1 MAARDVDSIDPESST
16 DSRSVIR
23 PPSRRLFYV
32 FIVNENIGYL
42 NFCSY
47 LIACFATILLVAY
60 LGVVQPFI
68 LTVILGIPGNT
79 TGNITGSLALYDEI
93 IALPFTLIWG
103 ILSDRVGRRPVY
115 SIGFICL
122 GCSLIAYPY
131 VNNIYPQ
138 MLLCRLLF
146 SVGSSAATCMMTG
159 TMSDIAGGLHE
170 RGRVSGAV
178 GLFAGVGGLV
188 AGMVLTKVPYQLT
201 RIAKSEVEGIQ
212 LSYGI
217 VGGCAVALGA
227 IFIFSMPRTGRGD
240 AKGVTA
246 WAKSLISCNK
256 PQVNGTDPDSQ
267 DSISPWRMLKYGII
281 AGRDPR
287 VALAYM
293 SSFVSRADTV
303 LFTSFMSLWVVQHFA
318 DLGYCRGGNTCYVAA
333 GDTHTLT
340 GYGQGIAL
348 AFAPIYGYAGER
360 FRKSSVLAFAGLV
373 GAIGSIPFAFTKL
386 PPADPSNFAF
396 ITLTGIGQMG
406 MIVTGMTLVNGLNV
420 DPKYRGS
427 VAGVFSF
434 TGAVSIMIMA
444 RLGGYLFDA
453 WMRGAP
459 FVLMGIA
466 HLVIMVMSV
475 YVSFV
480 TPRLEREDRK
490 RQIEELQR
498 IKDME
503 LETTEK

>member
-1 MAARDVDSIDPESST
+1 MEGEMIRDSYGLEPDSKAL
-16 DSRSVIR
+16 VR
-23 PPSRRLFYV
+23 PPSRRLFYI

-42 NFCSY
+42 NIFSY
-47 LIACFATILLVAY
+47 LLACFATILLVAY

-68 LTVILGIPGNT
+68 LTVILGITGN

-103 ILSDRVGRRPVY
+103 IMSDRVGRRPVY
-115 SIGFICL
+115 SIGFVCL
-122 GCSLIAYPY
+122 GGALIAYPY
-131 VNNIYPQ
+131 VDNIYPQ

-159 TMSDIAGGLHE
+159 TLGDIAGGLHE

-178 GLFAGVGGLV
+178 GLFSGVGGLI
-188 AGMVLTKVPYQLT
+188 AGMVLTKMPYQLT
-201 RIAKSEVEGIQ
+201 KLADNEVEGIQ

-217 VGGCAVALGA
+217 VGGCAIALGV
-227 IFIFSMPRTGRGD
+227 IFLFTMPRTGRD
-240 AKGVTA
+240 SADGVTA
-246 WAKSLISCNK
+246 WAKGLITREKTPVKSTN
-256 PQVNGTDPDSQ
+256 PEAQEA
-267 DSISPWRMLKYGII
+267 ISPWRMLKYGIV

-303 LFTSFMSLWVVQHFA
+303 LFTSYMSLWVVQHFA
-318 DLGYCRGGNTCYVAA
+318 DLGYCRGGKTCYVAA
-333 GDTHTLT
+333 GATHTLT

-348 AFAPIYGYAGER
+348 AFAPVYGYVSEK
-360 FRKSSVLAFAGLV
+360 FKKSSVLAFAGLV
-373 GAIGSIPFAFTKL
+373 GAIGSLPFAFTKL

-434 TGAVSIMIMA
+434 TGALSIMIMA
-444 RLGGYLFDA
+444 RLGGYLFDV

-466 HLVIMVMSV
+466 HLVIMLMSI

-480 TPRLEREDRK
+480 TPRLEREDRE
-490 RQIEELQR
+490 RQRAEMCHLQD
-498 IKDME
+498 KE
-503 LETTEK
+503 LEATEQQ